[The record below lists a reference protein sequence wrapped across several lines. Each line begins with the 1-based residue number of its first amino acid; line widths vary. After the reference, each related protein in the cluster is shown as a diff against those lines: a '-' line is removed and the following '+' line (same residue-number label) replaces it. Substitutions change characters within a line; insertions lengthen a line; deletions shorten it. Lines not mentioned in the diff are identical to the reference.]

1 MNTKILPFLRQQGSH
16 AFRMTKIQTKAIN
29 DELYVNMEMIKKL
42 FEKYYN
48 YEQDTFPFSS
58 LKTML
63 YDLMLPSFGEE
74 MTEKWMSEQRLYS
87 LMAES
92 KMIAID
98 DEI

>member
-1 MNTKILPFLRQQGSH
+1 MNNKILPFLRQQGSH

-29 DELYVNMEMIKKL
+29 DELYINMEMIKKL

-58 LKTML
+58 LKNL
-63 YDLMLPSFGEE
+63 FDGFMLPSFGEE

-87 LMAES
+87 LVAES

>member
-1 MNTKILPFLRQQGSH
+1 MNT
-16 AFRMTKIQTKAIN
+16 IQTKAIN

-58 LKTML
+58 LKNL
-63 YDLMLPSFGEE
+63 FYDFMLPSFGEE